1 MSFRNPE
8 VLRYLRCARCRQGL
22 TLRQIVPAA
31 QTNETKTE
39 AVSPVQEFL
48 LCTNAD
54 CRLEFSIREEIPVLV
69 TEFARELPFDQWQT
83 CLNDRPCLNDRHS
96 AAPSSENAPA
106 AG

>member
-8 VLRYLRCARCRQGL
+8 VLRYLKCARCRQGL
-22 TLRQIVPAA
+22 VLRQIASAA
-31 QTNETKTE
+31 QTNETTTE
-39 AVSPVQEFL
+39 AVSSEQEFL

-69 TEFARELPFDQWQT
+69 TEFARERPLDQWQT
-83 CLNDRPCLNDRHS
+83 YMNDRPNV
-96 AAPSSENAPA
+96 APVSEIAPA